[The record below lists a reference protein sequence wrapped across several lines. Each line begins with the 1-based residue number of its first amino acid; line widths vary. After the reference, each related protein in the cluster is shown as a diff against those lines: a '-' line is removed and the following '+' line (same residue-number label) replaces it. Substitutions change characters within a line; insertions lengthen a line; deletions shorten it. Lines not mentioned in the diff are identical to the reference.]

1 MREPRGQRWDELYQ
15 SWYSWSYSENF
26 KFRFSVYQSD
36 PLSLYELDLFVL
48 FLFLSLSKYHCY
60 KICLICVTIQIITK
74 SFLWVIS
81 ESSLSYSELATTIY
95 YLFDLLHISQTSEHI
110 RAYRTSDLIGH
121 TLEHYDFIVSQVATR
136 HISGELTVTCYV
148 GFRNEA
154 DCSRQKWDRCREQEW
169 DFGFNLCVVAM

>member
-15 SWYSWSYSENF
+15 SWYSRSYSENL

-48 FLFLSLSKYHCY
+48 FLFLWSLSKYHCY
-60 KICLICVTIQIITK
+60 KICLICVTIRIITK

-81 ESSLSYSELATTIY
+81 ESSPSYSELTTTIY

-110 RAYRTSDLIGH
+110 GVHRTSDLIGH
-121 TLEHYDFIVSQVATR
+121 TLEHYDFIMSQVATW
-136 HISGELTVTCYV
+136 HIGGEHSY
-148 GFRNEA
+148 FI
-154 DCSRQKWDRCREQEW
+154 
-169 DFGFNLCVVAM
+169 FGFLLFLFASISYVSVMIIAYSSHPPFCYSPD